1 MKLRPMVLFFL
12 FFAFLLALT
21 SPLGAAETPLKKVLL
36 QVPISLPL
44 G

>member
-1 MKLRPMVLFFL
+1 MKLRARVLFFL
-12 FFAFLLALT
+12 FFVFLLALT